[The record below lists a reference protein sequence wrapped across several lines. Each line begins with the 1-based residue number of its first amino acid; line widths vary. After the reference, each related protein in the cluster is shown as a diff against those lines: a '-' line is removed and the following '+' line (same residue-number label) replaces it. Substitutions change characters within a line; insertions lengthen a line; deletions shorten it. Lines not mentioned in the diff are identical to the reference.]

1 MVWWYDSSFKKNYEL
16 HYKYLTWITC
26 TTIQLH
32 SQGNV
37 SIPCLWKNSN
47 ILSFDW
53 LDQITNDNGI
63 SILAAG
69 VFLKLITKYIM
80 RCPLFSVTS
89 TTIWMYSGKWPSYI
103 SNFFKFR
110 LSHCTLRR
118 GGGGCIFVQTSYNNQ
133 HFHTFFYLYGFS
145 SMEQATCVH
154 MLNSHPMT
162 WNATK
167 C

>member
-1 MVWWYDSSFKKNYEL
+1 MNY
-16 HYKYLTWITC
+16 
-26 TTIQLH
+26 
-32 SQGNV
+32 
-37 SIPCLWKNSN
+37 
-47 ILSFDW
+47 
-53 LDQITNDNGI
+53 ITNTLPESLAQPYN
-63 SILAAG
+63 SILREMCRYHACGRILTYSALIGWIKSLMTTVFRSLFAG